1 MKHLT
6 SFSNKFISISLIFL
20 FVVSCGGGGGG
31 GGSPAPEPSPTS
43 SLSSSSSSVL
53 IDTPVTLTWSSTN
66 ATSCTATGTWSG
78 TKATS
83 GSEDVTISTPGN
95 NQFTITCS
103 GAGGSRAASVTVEGY
118 RNTEGVSVDGYIRQA
133 DIFIDTNDSYTADS
147 GEDTTTSDNEGKFT
161 IKYSDG
167 NLISLGGTDLDSGNA
182 LDNLLIVH
190 KLTGHSNFKAVTPV
204 TSVAA
209 FMADASLVNVV
220 LGIDASLDIA
230 TVDPVAGKGDGG
242 INDYL
247 YEKGNQL
254 TVLAY
259 ALQNI
264 TNNLNTTTDTTQDYY
279 KAIAE
284 ELDTEYAATETRVN
298 IETEAFITKVIDNI
312 ITAKTLTVAEEARTN
327 LIAALASVMPVIEVK
342 SSDTLST
349 AVFDFATSTL
359 QTDAQAL
366 ANGTATAEIISS
378 YQSDVLNYIAT
389 DQDVDADELAPEI
402 TAIADEATLDEDG
415 NVDVS
420 PLNNDSYLTSAPISV
435 AAANGASGV
444 TSVSNN
450 IVTYSPDA
458 DFNGSD
464 AFDYTITQGDKTSS
478 ANVAITVNA
487 VNDAPTFDNLLS
499 TYSVAEN
506 QTAITTVAGSD
517 VEDDA
522 LSIALSGTDAA
533 SFNLSSLN
541 VLTFVEAPDYEED
554 KKTYS
559 ITLSVSDDSET
570 TSKDITILVTN
581 VNDIA
586 PVISSAATFSAAE
599 NQTTIGSVTATDAEG
614 DSLTYTVSGSELFI
628 SPTGSLFFR
637 SLPDYET
644 KSSYTATVTVNDGV
658 NDTTQ
663 AITVS
668 VTNVNDIAPVISSNA
683 TFSAAENQTAIG
695 SVVATDAEGDPLT
708 YLVSGS
714 ELAISSTGVLTFVS
728 APDYE
733 TKSSYIATVIVNDGL
748 YSESQVIT
756 VSVTNVNDIAPV
768 ISSSATFS
776 AAENQTAIGSVI
788 ATDAEGD
795 PLTYTVSGSELA
807 ISSSGVLTFVAAPD
821 YETKSAYTA
830 TLTVNDGV
838 NDTTQA
844 ITVEVANI
852 REDLID
858 WTYKITNGTDD
869 AAPRLQATV
878 QFDDLLNVDKVIFR
892 LRMDHEFNTH
902 GINSFVATKTA
913 TNTWTIDEPLSP
925 KLNPAHPYYMNI
937 FYESGSNG
945 SNFPALS
952 SRPKEGSNWQFLQA
966 STAQR
971 VGALTLEDSLRLDS
985 ESNLAY
991 LKFTN
996 TSANVDTTAPSLQS
1010 YLSASDP
1017 TSYIDNPSDAIV
1029 ISGNDGD
1036 VNTPI
1041 TISVK
1046 MLFNEK
1052 ILYATERM
1060 QTYSSSGYTLIYNN
1074 AETLV
1079 NGREVTYTW
1088 TLSAKTAVDQIKPY
1102 IYVYDEALNRTRIRI
1117 GDRTNGYRIDIT
1129 NSIAD
1134 TNPPSISSITF
1145 DTSVGSDKEK
1155 YIDYEI
1161 QLESLD
1167 ELTRLSNSFRGPHC
1181 ELIYGSFHDY
1191 NIDSSL
1197 NPGQYKGK
1205 LRLLDN
1211 QVDGIYTTNAQSYL
1225 IAYDAD
1231 NNVLRIDNDTLKDI
1245 FSVEVPMILDADPN
1259 QANNLYCPIFPRYS
1273 NTEDFYA
1280 AIGWNIYGEF
1290 SENSTDP
1297 VLSYENII
1305 QDPYGNIITPKFG
1318 LMDHDAALFNIS
1330 DTGVLTFKNPPDY
1343 ENPLDHDGDNS
1354 YEVGVKIYSTNG
1366 DSNYVAD
1373 SSNWRAQAWKIDV
1386 QNLNDENTNW
1396 DEYQGSILD
1405 PDLNNFTFDDSFQS
1419 GHNFSIYLNSS
1430 LVGITDVSISGP
1442 DADWFSGYYDG
1453 ARIILTFLKNPD
1465 CNVKTS
1471 LDIILTISNGTSA
1484 KAENI
1489 TINFNKT
1496 HLPDCNVPEL
1506 YWQSSFQ
1513 DSASWPEINNYFYQ
1527 TVTNYITDADGDIN
1541 GTKLASSLLDDIKNA
1556 VSASEASISY
1566 SISGEDASRFVAAES
1581 SVGNFCDGCNHN
1593 YADYE
1598 YKPIYNLTV
1607 SASDGTNTISK
1618 EVQINV
1624 ENKNDNLTIFSSP
1637 TSYQF
1642 SGSNQKIGTIVF
1654 SDKDWPS
1661 NPPAADA
1668 CNGYACYSLSIE
1680 NENDAANFYL
1690 DGNDLYFA
1698 GTPTKG
1704 GYSIKLIV
1712 DNYYPY
1718 FYNSGNT
1725 VADYNLRYAIHN
1737 LSIDNTDIN
1746 SAPTITSSGTISAD
1760 ENQTFIGTVVGTDY
1774 ESSSLTYT
1782 LSGTDAVDLNISSTG
1797 VLSFKTAPDY
1807 ETKNSYSAT
1816 VSVSDGEN
1824 ITSQDITIGINNILE
1839 DVIAYSAAITN
1850 GTMTTAPKFTASITL
1865 DELTMAKKVY
1875 TRISSVA
1882 TSGGIDCGG
1891 QKTFEMTKTNATLW
1905 EVSQNMNYQLKEICK
1920 YQTVFYISPFD
1931 ITEEASP
1938 PEEGKHLRSR
1948 NKGLG
1953 LGLNN
1958 LDSDLDANSLQ
1969 HTFKY
1974 QPIQITDKDNLIS
1987 ITNPRSDNSIDTDTS
2002 GDHFRLYHFS
2012 EVYPSACT
2020 TGSSMLPDFTS
2031 TPVTA
2036 VFNQA
2041 CLQAMLINTSTDSN
2055 KVKYEFSIYSYD
2067 RLESASASFFGSR
2080 KDPDLWGG
2088 PNGYGYS
2095 STELEVKIATID
2107 SSDDRI
2113 ATFTFE
2119 FDEEFLPHPESNY
2132 IYSQIEVYPITKA
2145 LASIQNA
2152 GSTSTGYYPIQSVA
2166 LETSSNADT
2175 VAPEVISIDFEPY
2188 QNGIYPQRD
2197 YLKATATITNNSS
2210 NGSSLTS
2217 VKDLF
2222 MSMISPDC
2230 SRQTMYL
2237 RDELDGKID
2246 PNTET
2251 ISATFP
2257 ILKNNLGTYHLINF
2271 NINDWGFAE
2280 RVYLYKESLLGSF
2293 FDDPYYAGLIQTHP
2307 DIGKTIT
2314 IGDGTTPT
2322 CPLFDNYKND
2332 YRWSEY
2338 ITVDEN
2344 TSVIGTFSAS
2354 GALNDTITYSL
2365 DSESIDDFY
2374 QRLTINSAT
2383 GELSSNT
2390 PFDADSPDGQGGYV
2404 TVIAQSS
2411 LDTSI
2416 KNRLN
2421 LDVTIRN
2428 LDDEAPSFTSV
2439 TDADL
2444 CDITGIQSSRTCS
2457 IADGTSLI
2465 NGGQLMNPDGSDD
2478 DSILSIGGA
2487 DADLVEATEST
2498 SAFATWNIALKSN
2511 ADISQKDQ
2519 YQFTLIFSTTSSDTK
2534 TRTED
2539 ITLNVTN

>member
-1 MKHLT
+1 
-6 SFSNKFISISLIFL
+6 
-20 FVVSCGGGGGG
+20 
-31 GGSPAPEPSPTS
+31 
-43 SLSSSSSSVL
+43 
-53 IDTPVTLTWSSTN
+53 
-66 ATSCTATGTWSG
+66 
-78 TKATS
+78 
-83 GSEDVTISTPGN
+83 
-95 NQFTITCS
+95 
-103 GAGGSRAASVTVEGY
+103 
-118 RNTEGVSVDGYIRQA
+118 
-133 DIFIDTNDSYTADS
+133 
-147 GEDTTTSDNEGKFT
+147 
-161 IKYSDG
+161 
-167 NLISLGGTDLDSGNA
+167 
-182 LDNLLIVH
+182 
-190 KLTGHSNFKAVTPV
+190 
-204 TSVAA
+204 
-209 FMADASLVNVV
+209 MADPTLVNNS

-230 TVDPVAGKGDGG
+230 TFDPVAGKGDGG

-264 TNNLNTTTDTTQDYY
+264 TNNLNTTTDTTQDYF

-284 ELDTEYAATETRVN
+284 ELDTEYAATETRID

-312 ITAKTLTVAEEARTN
+312 IAAKTLTVAEEARTN

-402 TAIADEATLDEDG
+402 SAIADEATLDEDG

-464 AFDYTITQGDKTSS
+464 VFDYTITQGDKTSS
-478 ANVAITVNA
+478 ANVAVTVNA

-499 TYSVAEN
+499 TYSVLEN
-506 QTAITTVAGSD
+506 QTAITTVVGLD

-533 SFNLSSLN
+533 SFNLSSSN
-541 VLTFVEAPDYEED
+541 VLTFVEAPDYE
-554 KKTYS
+554 TRTSYA

-581 VNDIA
+581 VNEI
-586 PVISSAATFSAAE
+586 PVITGNSEFNIDEDISGLCSGGDEYGDGSCEVFYITALDPDNDNLAYSISGTDKNGFQVNSAGKVSTTFGPNYENALDVDANNIYEFTINVSDGLLSTSKDIKVNVINTDEPPVLNWGSETVYVNE
-599 NQTTIGSVTATDAEG
+599 NQTSIKKIEASDPENDDISISIDGEDANLINLGSD
-614 DSLTYTVSGSELFI
+614 
-628 SPTGSLFFR
+628 
-637 SLPDYET
+637 
-644 KSSYTATVTVNDGV
+644 
-658 NDTTQ
+658 DT
-663 AITVS
+663 
-668 VTNVNDIAPVISSNA
+668 
-683 TFSAAENQTAIG
+683 
-695 SVVATDAEGDPLT
+695 
-708 YLVSGS
+708 
-714 ELAISSTGVLTFVS
+714 LTFKN

-733 TKSSYIATVIVNDGL
+733 LKKL
-748 YSESQVIT
+748 YSFNINLVANGLTDSRPIT
-756 VSVTNVNDIAPV
+756 I
-768 ISSSATFS
+768 
-776 AAENQTAIGSVI
+776 
-788 ATDAEGD
+788 
-795 PLTYTVSGSELA
+795 
-807 ISSSGVLTFVAAPD
+807 
-821 YETKSAYTA
+821 
-830 TLTVNDGV
+830 
-838 NDTTQA
+838 
-844 ITVEVANI
+844 EVANI

-869 AAPRLQATV
+869 AAPRLQATA

-892 LRMDHEFNTH
+892 LRMDHGFNTH

-985 ESNLAY
+985 ESSLAY

-1017 TSYIDNPSDAIV
+1017 ISYIDNPSDAIV

-1046 MLFNEK
+1046 MLFDEK

-1088 TLSAKTAVDQIKPY
+1088 TLSAKTALDQIKPY
-1102 IYVYDEALNRTRIRI
+1102 IFVYDEALNRTRIRL

-1134 TNPPSISSITF
+1134 INPPSISSITF

-1161 QLESLD
+1161 QLESPE
-1167 ELTRLSNSFRGPHC
+1167 ELTRLSNTFRGPHC

-1273 NTEDFYA
+1273 STEDFYA
-1280 AIGWNIYGEF
+1280 AIGWNIFGEF

-1297 VLSYENII
+1297 VLSYENLI

-1343 ENPLDHDGDNS
+1343 ENPLDHDGDNT

-1366 DSNYVAD
+1366 DSNYVAN
-1373 SSNWRAQAWKIDV
+1373 SSNWTAQAWKIDV
-1386 QNLNDENTNW
+1386 QNLYDENTNW

-1405 PDLNNFTFDDSFQS
+1405 PDLNNFTFDDSLQS
-1419 GHNFSIYLNSS
+1419 GHNFIVYLNSS
-1430 LVGITDVSISGP
+1430 LVGITNVSISG
-1442 DADWFSGYYDG
+1442 ADVDWVSASLNGDN
-1453 ARIILTFLKNPD
+1453 ILLTFLKNPD

-1484 KAENI
+1484 LAENI

-1506 YWQSSFQ
+1506 YWQSS
-1513 DSASWPEINNYFYQ
+1513 ASVVWREINNYFYE
-1527 TVTNYITDADGDIN
+1527 TLTNYITDADGDIN
-1541 GTKLASSLLDDIKNA
+1541 GTILASSLLDDIKNA

-1566 SISGEDASRFVAAES
+1566 SISGEDASRFLAAES

-1598 YKPIYNLTV
+1598 YKPTTQKIEVSVAANASGPGNVYVISGAQKKVLFLEVGKTYRFEHPTAHPFRFSTTADGTHGGGEAYTAGVDTSTDGVTLLTVSADTPVSLYYYCSVHAGMGADVTSSSASFPEIYNLTV
-1607 SASDGTNTISK
+1607 SASDGSNTISK
-1618 EVQINV
+1618 DVQINV

-1642 SGSNQKIGTIVF
+1642 SGSNQKIGTIAF

-1668 CNGYACYSLSIE
+1668 CNDYACYSLSIE
-1680 NENDAANFYL
+1680 NENDAASFYL

-1712 DNYYPY
+1712 DSVYPY

-1725 VADYNLRYAIHN
+1725 TADYNLRYAIHN

-1746 SAPTITSSGTISAD
+1746 ATPTITSSGDISAD
-1760 ENQTFIGTVVGTDY
+1760 ENQTSIGTVVGTDY

-1782 LSGTDAVDLNISSTG
+1782 LSGTDAADLDISSTG
-1797 VLSFKTAPDY
+1797 ELSFKTAPDY

-1875 TRISSVA
+1875 TRIASVA

-1891 QKTFEMTKTNATLW
+1891 LKTFEMTKTNATLW
-1905 EVSQNMNYQLKEICK
+1905 EVSENMNYQLKEICK

-1974 QPIQITDKDNLIS
+1974 QPIQITDNDNLIS

-2020 TGSSMLPDFTS
+2020 TGSVMLPDFTS
-2031 TPVTA
+2031 SPLTA

-2055 KVKYEFSIYSYD
+2055 KLKYEFSIYSYD

-2119 FDEEFLPHPESNY
+2119 FDKEFLPHPESDY
-2132 IYSQIEVYPITKA
+2132 IYSEINVFPITKA
-2145 LASIQNA
+2145 LASIQNY
-2152 GSTSTGYYPIQSVA
+2152 GTTSTGYSPRQYVA

-2175 VAPEVISIDFEPY
+2175 VAPEVISIDFEPH
-2188 QNGIYPQRD
+2188 QNDIYPQRD

-2210 NGSSLTS
+2210 NASSLTS

-2222 MSMISPDC
+2222 MSMLSPDC

-2246 PNTET
+2246 PNIET

-2257 ILKNNLGTYHLINF
+2257 ILKNNLGTYHLTNF

-2280 RVYLYKESLLGSF
+2280 RVYLYKESLLGSSAN
-2293 FDDPYYAGLIQTHP
+2293 DPYYAGLIQTHP

-2322 CPLFDNYKND
+2322 CPLFDDYKND
-2332 YRWSEY
+2332 SNWSSF
-2338 ITVDEN
+2338 ITIDEN

-2365 DSESIDDFY
+2365 DPESIDDFY
-2374 QRLTINSAT
+2374 QSLSINSAT
-2383 GELSSNT
+2383 GELSSIT
-2390 PFDADSPDGQGGYV
+2390 PFDADSPDGQGGDV

-2416 KNRLN
+2416 KNRLD
-2421 LDVTIRN
+2421 LSVTIRD
-2428 LDDEAPSFTSV
+2428 LDDEPPYFSSV

-2444 CDITGIQSSRTCS
+2444 CDITGIQTSRTCS

-2465 NGGQLMNPDGSDD
+2465 NGGQLTNPDGGDD

-2519 YQFTLIFSTTSSDTK
+2519 YKFTLIFSTSSSDK